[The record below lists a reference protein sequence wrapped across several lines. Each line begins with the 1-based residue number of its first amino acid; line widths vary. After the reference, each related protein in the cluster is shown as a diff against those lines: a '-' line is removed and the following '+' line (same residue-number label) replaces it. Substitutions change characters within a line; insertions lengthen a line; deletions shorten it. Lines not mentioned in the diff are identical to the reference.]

1 MTRIVL
7 IYHLELEQEVLQKS
21 KQWPNICSYLQ
32 AQITYFQNEE
42 VTHLP
47 SANELELGMQM
58 ACQVRSA
65 VMLQN
70 NKKRKSKW
78 VASGWEVL
86 VGFLGLPLSLKFD
99 QTRSPTIKKALI
111 W

>member
-7 IYHLELEQEVLQKS
+7 IYYLELEQKVLHKS
-21 KQWPNICSYLQ
+21 KQWPNICSYLK

-42 VTHLP
+42 VTNGP

-58 ACQVRSA
+58 ACQIGSA

-70 NKKRKSKW
+70 NKKEKNS
-78 VASGWEVL
+78 ANEL
-86 VGFLGLPLSLKFD
+86 ELGMQMARQIGSTVML
-99 QTRSPTIKKALI
+99 QNNKKEKK
-111 W
+111 

>member
-7 IYHLELEQEVLQKS
+7 IYSLELEEEVLDKN
-21 KQWPNICSYLQ
+21 KQWSNICSYLK

-42 VTHLP
+42 VTRWP

-58 ACQVRSA
+58 ACQVGSA
-65 VMLQN
+65 VMLLN

-78 VASGWEVL
+78 VRSTCGVF
-86 VGFLGLPLSLKFD
+86 GSLY
-99 QTRSPTIKKALI
+99 L
-111 W
+111 

>member
-7 IYHLELEQEVLQKS
+7 IYSLELEQEVLHKS
-21 KQWPNICSYLQ
+21 KQWPNICSFLK
-32 AQITYFQNEE
+32 AQSTFFQNEE
-42 VTHLP
+42 VACWP

-65 VMLQN
+65 VVFQK

-78 VASGWEVL
+78 VRSTCGVFGVASIL
-86 VGFLGLPLSLKFD
+86 
-99 QTRSPTIKKALI
+99 QI
-111 W
+111 

>member
-7 IYHLELEQEVLQKS
+7 IYSLELEEEGLNKS
-21 KQWPNICSYLQ
+21 KQWSNICSSIK

-42 VTHLP
+42 VTPWP

-58 ACQVRSA
+58 ACQVGSA

-70 NKKRKSKW
+70 SKKRKSKW
-78 VASGWEVL
+78 VRSTCGV
-86 VGFLGLPLSLKFD
+86 FGLHSILK
-99 QTRSPTIKKALI
+99 I
-111 W
+111 

>member
-7 IYHLELEQEVLQKS
+7 IYPLELEQEVLHKS
-21 KQWPNICSYLQ
+21 KRWPNICSYLE

-42 VTHLP
+42 VTSWP

-58 ACQVRSA
+58 ACEVGSA
-65 VMLQN
+65 VMLKN

-78 VASGWEVL
+78 VRSTCGI
-86 VGFLGLPLSLKFD
+86 LGLASILK
-99 QTRSPTIKKALI
+99 I
-111 W
+111 

>member
-7 IYHLELEQEVLQKS
+7 IYSLELEKEFLHKS
-21 KQWPNICSYLQ
+21 KQWPNISSYLK

-42 VTHLP
+42 VTRWP
-47 SANELELGMQM
+47 STNELAFGMQM
-58 ACQVRSA
+58 ACQFGSA

-78 VASGWEVL
+78 VRSTCGV
-86 VGFLGLPLSLKFD
+86 FGLPSILK
-99 QTRSPTIKKALI
+99 I
-111 W
+111 

>member
-7 IYHLELEQEVLQKS
+7 IYSLELEQEVLHKS
-21 KQWPNICSYLQ
+21 KQWPNICSYLK
-32 AQITYFQNEE
+32 ARITYFQNEE
-42 VTHLP
+42 VTCWP

-58 ACQVRSA
+58 ACQVGSA

-78 VASGWEVL
+78 VRSTCGV
-86 VGFLGLPLSLKFD
+86 LGLAPILK
-99 QTRSPTIKKALI
+99 I
-111 W
+111 

>member
-1 MTRIVL
+1 M
-7 IYHLELEQEVLQKS
+7 EQEVLHKS
-21 KQWPNICSYLQ
+21 KQWPNICSYLK

-42 VTHLP
+42 VTRWP

-58 ACQVRSA
+58 ACQVGSA

-78 VASGWEVL
+78 VRSTCGVFGLASI
-86 VGFLGLPLSLKFD
+86 LK
-99 QTRSPTIKKALI
+99 I
-111 W
+111 